1 MHGHCG
7 LAGAR
12 RSLYDHV
19 VLGLFADDFVL
30 LLLDCGNDLAQHRL
44 FVPRQI
50 FCQQF
55 IVGHHIRIVEVLQL
69 IIFDLISALPRQGD
83 VVFSLPLYGI
93 RDIPQSGIVIYAGNG
108 CSPVDDLRFCRVI
121 RNDTSADIV
130 DLVFFQFFVPEIDSA
145 KVGLFPRLFRPAQ
158 ILVHELETGI
168 CIVPQGL
175 GLLVVLV
182 EFLLHGMQFFRQSL
196 YTLPVGIHLALCDL

>member
-1 MHGHCG
+1 M
-7 LAGAR
+7 
-12 RSLYDHV
+12 
-19 VLGLFADDFVL
+19 LGLFADDFVL

-69 IIFDLISALPRQGD
+69 IIFNLIGALPRQGD
-83 VVFSLPLYGI
+83 IVFSLPLYGI
-93 RDIPQSGIVIYAGNG
+93 RDIPQSGI
-108 CSPVDDLRFCRVI
+108 
-121 RNDTSADIV
+121 DIV

-196 YTLPVGIHLALCDL
+196 YALPVGLHLALCDL

>member
-1 MHGHCG
+1 MV
-7 LAGAR
+7 LPDAR

-145 KVGLFPRLFRPAQ
+145 KVGLFPRLFRPGADPDSR
-158 ILVHELETGI
+158 T
-168 CIVPQGL
+168 
-175 GLLVVLV
+175 
-182 EFLLHGMQFFRQSL
+182 
-196 YTLPVGIHLALCDL
+196 